1 MNRSDDDE
9 VCVFWLAVRFY
20 YFRVIMLLSE
30 SSVIVTFVVCGG
42 DTLDILVFIIL
53 IKSEFFRMAET

>member
-1 MNRSDDDE
+1 
-9 VCVFWLAVRFY
+9 
-20 YFRVIMLLSE
+20 MLLSE